1 MNKILDKRGKLGMM
15 GLAILIGF
23 VLTGGFQAT
32 SLMGRIAFAEESAG
46 VKPPKS
52 WNIAGLT
59 VMELKELPD
68 IDWIPVESGTKRNS
82 ETVLFEGE
90 NIVSVWDAGPARLT
104 MDTPLPFDEFVVVL
118 KGELVLTDQDGNSV
132 TYKPGDMFMLPK
144 GFVGTWD
151 MTEEYRELIVVD
163 TTAYYG
169 G

>member
-1 MNKILDKRGKLGMM
+1 MDYYMNKIMNKSVRLGT
-15 GLAILIGF
+15 IGAS
-23 VLTGGFQAT
+23 VLFGFIFI
-32 SLMGRIAFAEESAG
+32 GAFAEDSAG

-52 WNIAGLT
+52 WNIAGLST
-59 VMELKELPD
+59 MELNDLPD

-82 ETVLFEGE
+82 ETLLFEGE

-104 MDTPLPFDEFVVVL
+104 MDTPLSFDEFVVVL

>member
-1 MNKILDKRGKLGMM
+1 MNLNLILRFHSFSVLN
-15 GLAILIGF
+15 LCFILC
-23 VLTGGFQAT
+23 
-32 SLMGRIAFAEESAG
+32 
-46 VKPPKS
+46 
-52 WNIAGLT
+52 
-59 VMELKELPD
+59 
-68 IDWIPVESGTKRNS
+68 
-82 ETVLFEGE
+82 
-90 NIVSVWDAGPARLT
+90 
-104 MDTPLPFDEFVVVL
+104 FDEFVVVL